1 MKMSNNAALQQPE
14 ITQNNQPENGLQ
26 TQDEVKN
33 RQEPN
38 SRSAMLDAGQWA
50 RQVAGL
56 KAPFGHD
63 GLPTVWG

>member
-1 MKMSNNAALQQPE
+1 MKVLDNAASQQPE
-14 ITQNNQPENGLQ
+14 TEQLKQPKNGLQ
-26 TQDEVKN
+26 TQDERNNKQ
-33 RQEPN
+33 RPD
-38 SRSAMLDAGQWA
+38 SDRATLDAGQWA